1 MVHTDRDLQRG
12 LFAQVMVGKVT
23 LSAYAFNPDSASRYA
38 IAALGLQF

>member
-1 MVHTDRDLQRG
+1 
-12 LFAQVMVGKVT
+12 VT